1 MVTSIV
7 GFALTVVQANNGAGR
22 HFADVPPDVYQYGL
36 FINFVDQP
44 IYLFAICFVKLAVGA
59 ALMRI
64 ATKKM
69 YKHMIMGVMV
79 FMLFYTI
86 ACFFVS
92 ITTALVQMRKRLTD
106 LKTIMFQCTNI
117 RIIWDPTVK
126 ATCWSAQTI
135 RALSYTN
142 AALNILTDLLFS
154 VIIPVPMLWR
164 LHVNFRTWLTLMC
177 ILGLGVFACAAG
189 GVKVSFLPNYGK
201 QGDFLWDSRNIT
213 IWSATELNVGITA
226 ASLPPLRPLFR
237 QVLNSTYGRGSHGSS
252 KTPHRD
258 RKSWHELPSVERR
271 SAKNGIDDTES
282 QTALDLDDG
291 RMHAFVHSENGTTT
305 EIGQASVYVRENS
318 PPVPPKEKKILTT
331 TTTSVRYSSR

>member
-1 MVTSIV
+1 
-7 GFALTVVQANNGAGR
+7 
-22 HFADVPPDVYQYGL
+22 
-36 FINFVDQP
+36 
-44 IYLFAICFVKLAVGA
+44 
-59 ALMRI
+59 
-64 ATKKM
+64 
-69 YKHMIMGVMV
+69 
-79 FMLFYTI
+79 MLFCEHYIGLNKHLQHLLTI
-86 ACFFVS
+86 S
-92 ITTALVQMRKRLTD
+92 
-106 LKTIMFQCTNI
+106 KTIIFQCTDI
-117 RIIWDPTVK
+117 RILWNPTIK
-126 ATCWSAQTI
+126 ATCWSAPTI

-154 VIIPVPMLWR
+154 IIIPIPMLWR

-237 QVLNSTYGRGSHGSS
+237 QVLNSTYARGSHGSS

-258 RKSWHELPSVERR
+258 RKSWHELPSVERH
-271 SAKNGIDDTES
+271 SARNKISDDSES

-291 RMHAFVHSENGTTT
+291 RLHAFVHSENGTTT
-305 EIGQASVYVRENS
+305 EIGQANVYIREDS